1 MQLVDLTRTESRTYT
16 TFNKEVLRTY
26 LQNPFSNQSNIRE
39 LSRYLY
45 RILGTYSRIIR
56 YYANMID
63 MSAYSVVPNYDITQE
78 PDKEAIRLQYMGT
91 IQKLENMNLKSE
103 FFKLILETWLVG
115 VAYGLV
121 WESED
126 DDEFMITLLDPAYCK
141 ISSKSYDG
149 THNYAFDFSYFR
161 SHATQLEYYGEP
173 FQSMYNAYTADPSNM
188 RWQELPSEI

>member
-78 PDKEAIRLQYMGT
+78 PDKEAIRLQYMET

-149 THNYAFDFSYFR
+149 TYNYAFDFSYFR

>member
-1 MQLVDLTRTESRTYT
+1 
-16 TFNKEVLRTY
+16 
-26 LQNPFSNQSNIRE
+26 
-39 LSRYLY
+39 
-45 RILGTYSRIIR
+45 
-56 YYANMID
+56 MID

-78 PDKEAIRLQYMGT
+78 PDKEAIRLQYMET

-149 THNYAFDFSYFR
+149 TYNYAFDFSYFR

>member
-1 MQLVDLTRTESRTYT
+1 MD
-16 TFNKEVLRTY
+16 
-26 LQNPFSNQSNIRE
+26 
-39 LSRYLY
+39 
-45 RILGTYSRIIR
+45 

-78 PDKEAIRLQYMGT
+78 PDKEAIRLQYMET

-103 FFKLILETWLVG
+103 FFKLRLETWLVG

-126 DDEFMITLLDPAYCK
+126 DDEFMITLLDPTYCK
-141 ISSKSYDG
+141 ISSKLYDG
-149 THNYAFDFSYFR
+149 TYCFAFDFSYFR

-173 FQSMYNAYTADPSNM
+173 FVSMYNAYTADPSNM
-188 RWQELPSEI
+188 RWQEIDSSI

>member
-78 PDKEAIRLQYMGT
+78 PDKEAIRLQYMET

-141 ISSKSYDG
+141 I
-149 THNYAFDFSYFR
+149 
-161 SHATQLEYYGEP
+161 
-173 FQSMYNAYTADPSNM
+173 
-188 RWQELPSEI
+188 